1 MGFMPPADR
10 YFLEF
15 LAGKL
20 NQRLL
25 PDLQKLSVT
34 FSIVLSGSGGAGGPA
49 DEAWTLTIANG
60 VLASIAPGAIQP
72 QCSFRLDASTFLE
85 IAGGRL
91 SPQFAF
97 FQRRIEIEGQI
108 ETGLRLA
115 TVLAGFFKQFPFD
128 PGAAS

>member
-1 MGFMPPADR
+1 MGFMPPADK

-34 FSIVLSGSGGAGGPA
+34 FAIVLNAQAGGPA
-49 DEAWTLTIANG
+49 GDAWTLTIANG
-60 VLASIAPGAIQP
+60 VLVSVARGALQP
-72 QCSFRLDASTFLE
+72 QCSFRLDTSTFLE
-85 IAGGRL
+85 IAAGRL

-97 FQRRIEIEGQI
+97 FQRRIDIEGQI

-128 PGAAS
+128 PGASAT